1 MKDFKQIDIMDDIK
15 SSPWPNLN
23 KTFFNQTEKSFDDSF
38 VSEKQNK
45 TTLNQNGLQLPDSEH
60 YLFALGLFSL
70 YILKY

>member
-1 MKDFKQIDIMDDIK
+1 MKDFKQIYIMDDIK

-23 KTFFNQTEKSFDDSF
+23 QTFFNHTEKSFDDSF